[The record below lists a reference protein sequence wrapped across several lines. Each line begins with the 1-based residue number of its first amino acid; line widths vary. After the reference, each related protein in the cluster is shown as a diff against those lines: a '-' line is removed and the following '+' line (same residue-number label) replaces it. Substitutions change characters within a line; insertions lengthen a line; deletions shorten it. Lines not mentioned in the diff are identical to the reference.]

1 MIGSEEFHPF
11 SASPRPTQD
20 SYSQQLNLYALP
32 KMIEPQKCSLKGRS
46 ARLKCTRM
54 DGQSGGE
61 GDSSR
66 YLSLNTFLFSLP
78 SRKKNPLSKL
88 ARHTWTVPGLSFP
101 WSVWAVSGAASP
113 RLPVVAFSSGAP
125 QMEQSGQWVV
135 RSSCCPVDLTL
146 LSTVR
151 DLINKVDGA

>member
-32 KMIEPQKCSLKGRS
+32 KMIEPQKCALKGRS
-46 ARLKCTRM
+46 ARLKWTRM

-78 SRKKNPLSKL
+78 SRKKSTVKTST
-88 ARHTWTVPGLSFP
+88 AHMDRAWTVFSVVCLGCVWSCLSTSP
-101 WSVWAVSGAASP
+101 SCGIQLRSTSDGTVRAVGSQE
-113 RLPVVAFSSGAP
+113 F
-125 QMEQSGQWVV
+125 
-135 RSSCCPVDLTL
+135 L
-146 LSTVR
+146 LSS
-151 DLINKVDGA
+151 